1 MKNNIQNQNNTN
13 IDFNKLRGGYY
24 TPPLIAEFIC
34 SWTIQSGDDSVL
46 EPSCGDGNFIEAA
59 IHRFNELG
67 ILGEDLGNRL
77 KGIEL
82 IPEEAVKT
90 ADRAALCGLSRDA
103 IINDDFFSFIS
114 NQDTV
119 AYNSIIGNPPFIRY
133 QNFPSKH
140 RSIAIKMMED
150 LGLKPNKL
158 TNIWVPFL
166 VVCSSLLTKDG
177 RLGMVIPAEL
187 FQVKY
192 AQQTRVF
199 LSNFFERITI
209 VTFKKLVFDGIQQEV
224 VIILCE
230 KSVPNAQGIRVL
242 QLDDLDKLSSID
254 FHAVAETEVV
264 ELLHDTEK
272 WTKYF
277 LNPREID
284 FLRAIKDSNKI
295 PLANDIVDVD
305 VGIVT
310 GRNEFFMLKQS
321 QVEEWSLQNCTTKVV
336 SKSNQLSGIVFN
348 DTDFD
353 VNAGNNLPSQLFLPE
368 NVEFKQLDEQ
378 SQKYIEYGEE
388 KEFHTG
394 YKCKIRKKWYVTP
407 SLWIPEGFALRQV
420 NRYPKLVLNN
430 VEASSTDTIHRVR
443 FISEEYSP
451 ESIVVCFLNSLTF
464 AFSEVTGRSYG
475 GGVMTF
481 EPTEIEELLIPV
493 VENHGIDVN
502 LIDELIREDRI
513 EEVLDIVDKAVL
525 IDHYGFSLDET
536 LELRKIWK
544 KMSDRRINRGKS
556 AKSKK
561 NTKLKFAS

>member
-1 MKNNIQNQNNTN
+1 MADKEQN
-13 IDFNKLRGGYY
+13 IDFDKLRGGYY
-24 TPPLIAEFIC
+24 TPSPIAEFIC
-34 SWTIQSGDDSVL
+34 HWAIQNANDLVL
-46 EPSCGDGNFIEAA
+46 EPSCGDGNFIQAA
-59 IHRFNELG
+59 IERFSELG
-67 ILGEDLGNRL
+67 INGDDLYGRI
-77 KGIEL
+77 KGVEL
-82 IPEEAVKT
+82 IPEEAQKAT
-90 ADRAALCGLSRDA
+90 SRAATFGLNGDT
-103 IINDDFFSFIS
+103 IVNNDFFSFIS
-114 NQDTV
+114 NQEGI
-119 AYNSIIGNPPFIRY
+119 AYNSIVGNPPFIRY
-133 QNFPSKH
+133 QNFPPKH
-140 RSIAIKMMED
+140 RDIAIQMMED

-166 VVCSSLLTKDG
+166 VICSSLLTENG

-192 AQQTRVF
+192 AEQTRIF

-224 VIILCE
+224 VIMLCE
-230 KSVPNAQGIRVL
+230 KTVPNAQGIRVL
-242 QLDDLDKLSSID
+242 QLDDLDQLSEID
-254 FHAVAETEVV
+254 FDAVAETEVV
-264 ELLHDTEK
+264 DIRHDNEK

-284 FLRAIKDSNKI
+284 FLREIKDSNRI
-295 PLANDIVDVD
+295 PLANNILDSD

-321 QVEEWSLQNCTTKVV
+321 QVAQWNLQDVTTKVV
-336 SKSNQLSGIVFN
+336 SKSNQLSGIIFN
-348 DTDFD
+348 DNDFD
-353 VNAGNNLPSQLFLPE
+353 ANAQKDLPNQLFLPE
-368 NVEFKQLDEQ
+368 NIEFEYLDKY
-378 SQKYIEYGEE
+378 SQKYIKYGEE
-388 KEFHTG
+388 KKFHTG
-394 YKCKIRKKWYVTP
+394 YKCGIRKKWYITP
-407 SLWIPEGFALRQV
+407 SLWIPKGFALRQV
-420 NRYPKLVLNN
+420 NRYPKLVLNH

-443 FISEEYSP
+443 FISDEFSP

-493 VENHGIDVN
+493 VENHGIDIN

-525 IDHYGFSLDET
+525 IDHYGFTLEET
-536 LELRKIWK
+536 LELRNIWL

-556 AKSKK
+556 AKSKPK
-561 NTKLKFAS
+561 KELASV

>member
-1 MKNNIQNQNNTN
+1 MAEKEQN
-13 IDFNKLRGGYY
+13 IDFDKLRGGYY
-24 TPPLIAEFIC
+24 TPSPIAEFIC
-34 SWTIQSGDDSVL
+34 SWAIQNDNDLVL

-59 IHRFNELG
+59 IERFNKLG
-67 ILGEDLGNRL
+67 VNGDDLYGRI
-77 KGIEL
+77 KGVEL
-82 IPEEAVKT
+82 IPEEAQK
-90 ADRAALCGLSRDA
+90 AINRAATFGLNGDT
-103 IINDDFFSFIS
+103 IINNDFFSFIS
-114 NQDTV
+114 NQEDV
-119 AYNSIIGNPPFIRY
+119 VYNSIIGNPPFIRY
-133 QNFPSKH
+133 QNFPPKH
-140 RSIAIKMMED
+140 RDIAIEMMEE

-166 VVCSSLLTKDG
+166 VICSSLLTKDG

-192 AQQTRVF
+192 AEQTRVF

-224 VIILCE
+224 VIMLCE

-242 QLDDLDKLSSID
+242 QLDDLDQLSNID
-254 FHAVAETEVV
+254 FDAVAETEVV
-264 ELLHDTEK
+264 DIRHDNEK

-277 LNPREID
+277 LSPREID
-284 FLRAIKDSNKI
+284 FLREIKDSNRI
-295 PLANDIVDVD
+295 PLANNILDAD

-321 QVEEWSLQNCTTKVV
+321 QVAEWNLQDVTTKVV
-336 SKSNQLSGIVFN
+336 SKSNQLSGIIFN
-348 DTDFD
+348 DNDFD
-353 VNAGNNLPSQLFLPE
+353 ANAQKDLPNQLFLPE
-368 NVEFKQLDEQ
+368 NIEFENLDKY
-378 SQKYIEYGEE
+378 SQKYIAYGEG

-394 YKCKIRKKWYVTP
+394 YKCRIRKRWYITP
-407 SLWIPEGFALRQV
+407 SLWIPQGFALRQV
-420 NRYPKLVLNN
+420 NRYPKLVMNH

-451 ESIVVCFLNSLTF
+451 ESIVICFLNSLTF

-502 LIDELIREDRI
+502 LIDDLIREDRI

-525 IDHYGFSLDET
+525 IDHYGFSLEET
-536 LELRKIWK
+536 LELRNIWK

-556 AKSKK
+556 AKSKPK
-561 NTKLKFAS
+561 KILEKV

>member
-1 MKNNIQNQNNTN
+1 MAEKEQN
-13 IDFNKLRGGYY
+13 IDFDKLRGGYY
-24 TPPLIAEFIC
+24 TPSPIAEFIC
-34 SWTIQSGDDSVL
+34 SWTIQNDNDLVL

-59 IHRFNELG
+59 IARFNELG
-67 ILGEDLGNRL
+67 VNGADLYGRI

-82 IPEEAVKT
+82 IPEEAQKAT
-90 ADRAALCGLSRDA
+90 RRASNFGLNGDT
-103 IINDDFFSFIS
+103 IVNNDFFSFIS
-114 NQDTV
+114 NQEGI

-133 QNFPSKH
+133 QKFPPKH
-140 RSIAIKMMED
+140 RDIAIQMMED

-166 VVCSSLLTKDG
+166 VICSSLLAEDG

-192 AQQTRVF
+192 AEQTRVF

-224 VIILCE
+224 VIMLCE
-230 KSVPNAQGIRVL
+230 KTVANAQGIRVL
-242 QLDDLDKLSSID
+242 QLDDLDQLSEID
-254 FHAVAETEVV
+254 FEAVAETEVV
-264 ELLHDTEK
+264 DIRHDNEK

-284 FLRAIKDSNKI
+284 FLREIKDSNRI
-295 PLANDIVDVD
+295 PLANNILDAD

-321 QVEEWSLQNCTTKVV
+321 QLEEWNLQDVTTKVV
-336 SKSNQLSGIVFN
+336 SKSNQLSGIIFN
-348 DTDFD
+348 DSDFD
-353 VNAGNNLPSQLFLPE
+353 TNAQKDLPNQLFLPE
-368 NVEFKQLDEQ
+368 NTEFKLLDKH
-378 SQKYIEYGEE
+378 SKTYIKYGEE

-394 YKCKIRKKWYVTP
+394 YKCRIRKKWYITP
-407 SLWIPEGFALRQV
+407 SLWIPQGFALRQV
-420 NRYPKLVLNN
+420 NRYPKLVMNH

-493 VENHGIDVN
+493 VEDHGIDIN

-525 IDHYGFSLDET
+525 IDHYGFTLEET
-536 LELRKIWK
+536 LELRNIWL
-544 KMSDRRINRGKS
+544 KMSNRRINRGKS
-556 AKSKK
+556 AKSKPK
-561 NTKLKFAS
+561 KKVTAIV

>member
-1 MKNNIQNQNNTN
+1 MAEKEQN
-13 IDFNKLRGGYY
+13 IDFDKLRGGYY
-24 TPPLIAEFIC
+24 TPSPIAEFIC
-34 SWTIQSGDDSVL
+34 SWAIQNDNDLVL

-59 IHRFNELG
+59 IERFNELG
-67 ILGEDLGNRL
+67 VNGDDLYGRI
-77 KGIEL
+77 KGVEL
-82 IPEEAVKT
+82 IPEEAQKAVM
-90 ADRAALCGLSRDA
+90 RAANFGLNGDT
-103 IINDDFFSFIS
+103 IVNNDFFSFIS
-114 NQDTV
+114 NQEDI

-133 QNFPSKH
+133 QNFPPKH
-140 RSIAIKMMED
+140 RDIAIQMMEE

-166 VVCSSLLTKDG
+166 VICSSLLAEDG

-192 AQQTRVF
+192 AEQTRLF

-224 VIILCE
+224 VIMLCE
-230 KSVPNAQGIRVL
+230 KTVPNAQGIRVL
-242 QLDDLDKLSSID
+242 QLDDLAQLSGID
-254 FHAVAETEVV
+254 FDAVAETEVV
-264 ELLHDTEK
+264 DIRHDNEK

-284 FLRAIKDSNKI
+284 FLREIKDSNRI
-295 PLANDIVDVD
+295 PLANNILDAD

-321 QVEEWSLQNCTTKVV
+321 QVAEWNLQDVTTKVV
-336 SKSNQLSGIVFN
+336 SKSNQLSGIIFN
-348 DTDFD
+348 DIDFD
-353 VNAGNNLPSQLFLPE
+353 VNAQKDLPNQLFLPE
-368 NVEFKQLDEQ
+368 NTEFKLLDKHSKQ
-378 SQKYIEYGEE
+378 YIKYGEE

-394 YKCKIRKKWYVTP
+394 YKCRIRKRWYITP
-407 SLWIPEGFALRQV
+407 SLWIPQGFALRQV
-420 NRYPKLVLNN
+420 NRYPKLVMNH
-430 VEASSTDTIHRVR
+430 VEASSTDTIHRLR

-451 ESIVVCFLNSLTF
+451 ESIVICFLNSLTF

-525 IDHYGFSLDET
+525 IDHYGFTLEET
-536 LELRKIWK
+536 LELRNIWL

-556 AKSKK
+556 AKSKPK
-561 NTKLKFAS
+561 KKIEVV

>member
-1 MKNNIQNQNNTN
+1 MADTEQN
-13 IDFNKLRGGYY
+13 IDFDKLRGGYY
-24 TPPLIAEFIC
+24 TPSPIAEFIC
-34 SWTIQSGDDSVL
+34 HWAIQNANDLVL
-46 EPSCGDGNFIEAA
+46 EPSCGDGNFIQAA
-59 IHRFNELG
+59 IERFSELG
-67 ILGEDLGNRL
+67 INGDDLYGRI
-77 KGIEL
+77 KGVEL
-82 IPEEAVKT
+82 IPEEAQKAT
-90 ADRAALCGLSRDA
+90 SRAATFGLNGDT
-103 IINDDFFSFIS
+103 IVNNDFFSFIS
-114 NQDTV
+114 NQEGI
-119 AYNSIIGNPPFIRY
+119 AYNSIVGNPPFIRY
-133 QNFPSKH
+133 QNFPPKH
-140 RSIAIKMMED
+140 RDIAIQMMED

-166 VVCSSLLTKDG
+166 VICSSLLSENG

-192 AQQTRVF
+192 AEQTRIF

-224 VIILCE
+224 VIMLCE
-230 KSVPNAQGIRVL
+230 KTVPNAQGIRVL
-242 QLDDLDKLSSID
+242 QLDDLDQLSEID
-254 FHAVAETEVV
+254 FDAVAETEVV
-264 ELLHDTEK
+264 DIRHDNEK

-284 FLRAIKDSNKI
+284 FLREIKDSNRI
-295 PLANDIVDVD
+295 PLANNILDSD

-321 QVEEWSLQNCTTKVV
+321 QVAQWNLQDVTTKVV
-336 SKSNQLSGIVFN
+336 SKSNQLSGIIFN
-348 DTDFD
+348 DNDFD
-353 VNAGNNLPSQLFLPE
+353 ANAQKDLPNQLFLPE
-368 NVEFKQLDEQ
+368 NIEFEYLDKY
-378 SQKYIEYGEE
+378 SQKYIKYGEE
-388 KEFHTG
+388 KKFHTG
-394 YKCKIRKKWYVTP
+394 YKCGIRKKWYITP
-407 SLWIPEGFALRQV
+407 SLWIPKGFALRQV
-420 NRYPKLVLNN
+420 NRYPKLVLNH

-443 FISEEYSP
+443 FISDEFSP

-493 VENHGIDVN
+493 VENHGIDIN

-525 IDHYGFSLDET
+525 IDHYGFTLEET
-536 LELRKIWK
+536 LELRNIWL

-556 AKSKK
+556 AKSKPK
-561 NTKLKFAS
+561 KELASV

>member
-1 MKNNIQNQNNTN
+1 MVEKEQN
-13 IDFNKLRGGYY
+13 IDFDKLRGGYY
-24 TPPLIAEFIC
+24 TPSPIAEFIC
-34 SWTIQSGDDSVL
+34 SWAIQNDNDLVL

-59 IHRFNELG
+59 IARFNELG
-67 ILGEDLGNRL
+67 VNGDDLYGRI
-77 KGIEL
+77 KGVEL
-82 IPEEAVKT
+82 IPEEAQKAT
-90 ADRAALCGLSRDA
+90 RRASNFGLNGDT
-103 IINDDFFSFIS
+103 IVNNDFFSFIS
-114 NQDTV
+114 NQEDV

-133 QNFPSKH
+133 QNFPPKH
-140 RSIAIKMMED
+140 RDIAIQMMED

-166 VVCSSLLTKDG
+166 VICSSLLAEDG

-192 AQQTRVF
+192 AEQTRVF

-224 VIILCE
+224 VIMLCE
-230 KSVPNAQGIRVL
+230 KTVVNAQGIRVL
-242 QLDDLDKLSSID
+242 QLDDLDQLSEID
-254 FHAVAETEVV
+254 FDAVAETEVV
-264 ELLHDTEK
+264 DIRHDNEK

-284 FLRAIKDSNKI
+284 FLRGIKDSNRI
-295 PLANDIVDVD
+295 PLANNILDAD

-321 QVEEWSLQNCTTKVV
+321 QVEEWNLQDVTTKVV
-336 SKSNQLSGIVFN
+336 SKSNQLSGIIFN
-348 DTDFD
+348 DSDFET
-353 VNAGNNLPSQLFLPE
+353 NAQKDLPNQLFLPE
-368 NVEFKQLDEQ
+368 NTEFKFLDKH
-378 SQKYIEYGEE
+378 SKTYIKYGEE

-394 YKCKIRKKWYVTP
+394 YKCRIRKKWYITP
-407 SLWIPEGFALRQV
+407 SLWIPQGFALRQV
-420 NRYPKLVLNN
+420 NRYPKLVLNH

-493 VENHGIDVN
+493 VEDHGIDIN

-525 IDHYGFSLDET
+525 IDHYGFTLEET
-536 LELRKIWK
+536 LELRNIWL
-544 KMSDRRINRGKS
+544 KMSNRRINRGKS
-556 AKSKK
+556 AKSKPK
-561 NTKLKFAS
+561 KKIEKVN

>member
-1 MKNNIQNQNNTN
+1 MAGKEQN
-13 IDFNKLRGGYY
+13 IDFDKLRGGYY
-24 TPPLIAEFIC
+24 TPSPIAKFIC
-34 SWTIQSGDDSVL
+34 SWAIQNNNDSVL

-59 IHRFNELG
+59 IQRFNELG
-67 ILGEDLGNRL
+67 VNGDDLYGRIR
-77 KGIEL
+77 GIEL
-82 IPEEAVKT
+82 IPEEAQKAVN
-90 ADRAALCGLSRDA
+90 RAANFGLNGDT
-103 IINDDFFSFIS
+103 IVNNDFFSFIS
-114 NQDTV
+114 NQEDI
-119 AYNSIIGNPPFIRY
+119 AYDSIIGNPPFIRY
-133 QNFPSKH
+133 QNFPPEH
-140 RSIAIKMMED
+140 RDIAIQMMEE

-166 VVCSSLLTKDG
+166 VICSSLLAENG

-192 AQQTRVF
+192 AEQTRVF
-199 LSNFFERITI
+199 LSKFFERITI

-242 QLDDLDKLSSID
+242 QIDNLDQLSDID
-254 FHAVAETEVV
+254 FDAVAEIEVV
-264 ELLHDTEK
+264 DIRHDNEK

-284 FLRAIKDSNKI
+284 FLREIKDSNRI
-295 PLANDIVDVD
+295 PLANNILDAD

-310 GRNEFFMLKQS
+310 GRNEFFMLKKS
-321 QVEEWSLQNCTTKVV
+321 QVTEWNLQDVTTKVV
-336 SKSNQLSGIVFN
+336 SKSNQLSGIIFN
-348 DTDFD
+348 DSDFD
-353 VNAGNNLPSQLFLPE
+353 ANAQKNLPNQLFLPE
-368 NVEFKQLDEQ
+368 NTEFNLLDKHSKQ
-378 SQKYIEYGEE
+378 YIKYGEE

-394 YKCKIRKKWYVTP
+394 YKCRIRKKWYITP
-407 SLWIPEGFALRQV
+407 SLWIPQGFALRQV
-420 NRYPKLVLNN
+420 NRYPKLVLNQ

-451 ESIVVCFLNSLTF
+451 GSIVICFLNSLTF

-525 IDHYGFSLDET
+525 IDHYGFTLEET
-536 LELRKIWK
+536 LELRNIWL

-556 AKSKK
+556 ARSKPK
-561 NTKLKFAS
+561 KKQKKFN

>member
-1 MKNNIQNQNNTN
+1 MAEKEQN
-13 IDFNKLRGGYY
+13 IDFDKLRGGYY
-24 TPPLIAEFIC
+24 TPSPIAEFIC
-34 SWTIQSGDDSVL
+34 SWAIQNDNDLVL

-59 IHRFNELG
+59 IERFNELG
-67 ILGEDLGNRL
+67 VNGADLYGRI
-77 KGIEL
+77 KGVEL
-82 IPEEAVKT
+82 IPEEAQK
-90 ADRAALCGLSRDA
+90 AIRRASNFGLNGDT
-103 IINDDFFSFIS
+103 IVNNDFFSFIS
-114 NQDTV
+114 NQEDI

-133 QNFPSKH
+133 QNFPPKH
-140 RSIAIKMMED
+140 RDIAIQMMED

-166 VVCSSLLTKDG
+166 VICSSLLAEDG

-192 AQQTRVF
+192 AEQTRVF

-224 VIILCE
+224 VIMLCE

-242 QLDDLDKLSSID
+242 QLDDLDQLSEID
-254 FHAVAETEVV
+254 FDVVAETEVV
-264 ELLHDTEK
+264 DIRHDNEK

-284 FLRAIKDSNKI
+284 FLREIKDSNRI
-295 PLANDIVDVD
+295 PLANNILDAD

-321 QVEEWSLQNCTTKVV
+321 QVAEWNLQNVTTKVV
-336 SKSNQLSGIVFN
+336 SKSNQLSGIIFN
-348 DTDFD
+348 DSDFD
-353 VNAGNNLPSQLFLPE
+353 ANARKDLPNRLFLPE
-368 NVEFKQLDEQ
+368 NTEFKLLDKH
-378 SQKYIEYGEE
+378 SKTYIKYGEE

-394 YKCKIRKKWYVTP
+394 YKCRIRKKWYITP
-407 SLWIPEGFALRQV
+407 SLWIPQGFALRQV
-420 NRYPKLVLNN
+420 NRYPKLVMNH
-430 VEASSTDTIHRVR
+430 VEASSTDTIHRLR
-443 FISEEYSP
+443 FISDEYSP
-451 ESIVVCFLNSLTF
+451 ESIVICFLNSLTF

-493 VENHGIDVN
+493 VEDHGIDIN

-525 IDHYGFSLDET
+525 IDHYGFTLEET
-536 LELRKIWK
+536 LELRNIWL
-544 KMSDRRINRGKS
+544 KMSNRRINRGKS
-556 AKSKK
+556 AKSKPK
-561 NTKLKFAS
+561 KKIEKVN

>member
-1 MKNNIQNQNNTN
+1 MKEKEQN
-13 IDFNKLRGGYY
+13 IDYDKLRGGYY
-24 TPPLIAEFIC
+24 TPSPIAEFIC
-34 SWTIQSGDDSVL
+34 SWAIQNGNDLVL

-59 IHRFNELG
+59 IERFNELG
-67 ILGEDLGNRL
+67 VAGDDLYGRI
-77 KGIEL
+77 KGVEL
-82 IPEEAVKT
+82 IPEEAQK
-90 ADRAALCGLSRDA
+90 AAIRAANFGLNSDT
-103 IINDDFFSFIS
+103 IINNDFFSFIS
-114 NQDTV
+114 NQENV

-133 QNFPSKH
+133 QNFPPKH
-140 RSIAIKMMED
+140 RDIAIQMMEN

-166 VVCSSLLTKDG
+166 VICSSLLAENG

-192 AQQTRVF
+192 AEQTRVF

-224 VIILCE
+224 VIMLCE
-230 KSVPNAQGIRVL
+230 KTVPNAQGIRVL
-242 QLDDLDKLSSID
+242 QLDGLGQLSNID
-254 FHAVAETEVV
+254 FDAVAETEVV
-264 ELLHDTEK
+264 DIRHDNEK

-277 LNPREID
+277 LNSREID
-284 FLRAIKDSNKI
+284 FLREIKDNNRI
-295 PLANDIVDVD
+295 PLANNILDAD

-321 QVEEWSLQNCTTKVV
+321 QVKEWNLQDVTTKVV
-336 SKSNQLSGIVFN
+336 SKSNQLSGIIFN
-348 DTDFD
+348 DSDFD
-353 VNAGNNLPSQLFLPE
+353 TNVQKDLPSQLFLPE
-368 NVEFKQLDEQ
+368 NTEFSLLDKH
-378 SQKYIEYGEE
+378 SKKYIKYGEE

-394 YKCKIRKKWYVTP
+394 YKCRIRKKWYITP
-407 SLWIPEGFALRQV
+407 SLWIPQGFALRQV
-420 NRYPKLVLNN
+420 NRYPKLVLNQ

-443 FISEEYSP
+443 FISEEFSP

-493 VENHGIDVN
+493 VEDHGIDIN
-502 LIDELIREDRI
+502 LIDELIRENRI

-525 IDHYGFSLDET
+525 IDHYGFTIEET
-536 LELRKIWK
+536 LELRNIWL

-556 AKSKK
+556 AKSKPK
-561 NTKLKFAS
+561 KKVETV

>member
-1 MKNNIQNQNNTN
+1 MDNIQNNTN
-13 IDFNKLRGGYY
+13 IDFDKLRGGYY
-24 TPPLIAEFIC
+24 TPPLIAKFIC
-34 SWTIQSGDDSVL
+34 SWAIQSENDFVL

-59 IHRFNELG
+59 IQRFNEIGVSNEGLCG
-67 ILGEDLGNRL
+67 KI

-82 IPEEAVKT
+82 IPEEATK
-90 ADRAALCGLSRDA
+90 AAKRAENCGLNSDA
-103 IINDDFFSFIS
+103 IVNNDFFSFIS
-114 NQDTV
+114 NQDAASYST
-119 AYNSIIGNPPFIRY
+119 IIGNPPFIRY
-133 QNFPSKH
+133 QNFPPEH
-140 RSIAIKMMED
+140 RDIAIKMMED

-166 VVCSSLLTKDG
+166 VICSSLLTENG
-177 RLGMVIPAEL
+177 RLGMVIPTEL

-192 AQQTRVF
+192 AEQTRVF

-230 KSVPNAQGIRVL
+230 KSVSNAQGIRVL
-242 QLDDLDKLSSID
+242 QLDDLDQLADID
-254 FHAVAETEVV
+254 FNVVAETEVV
-264 ELLHDTEK
+264 EIQHDTEK

-277 LNPREID
+277 LNPKEID
-284 FLRAIKDSNKI
+284 FLRAIKKSNRI
-295 PLANDIVDVD
+295 PLANNILDAD

-321 QVEEWSLQNCTTKVV
+321 QVEEWNLNDLTTKVV
-336 SKSNQLSGIVFN
+336 SKSNQLSGIIFN
-348 DTDFD
+348 DNDFD
-353 VNAGNNLPSQLFLPE
+353 KNADNNLPNQLFLPE
-368 NVEFKQLDEQ
+368 NVEFDQLDKQ
-378 SQKYIEYGEE
+378 SKRYIKYGEE

-394 YKCKIRKKWYVTP
+394 YKCRIRKKWYITP
-407 SLWIPEGFALRQV
+407 SLWIPKGFALRQV
-420 NRYPKLVLNN
+420 HKYPKLVINN

-451 ESIVVCFLNSLTF
+451 ESIVICFLNSLTF

-525 IDHYGFSLDET
+525 IDHYGFSLEET
-536 LELRKIWK
+536 LQLRNIWK

-556 AKSKK
+556 AKSKPK
-561 NTKLKFAS
+561 K

>member
-1 MKNNIQNQNNTN
+1 MVEKEQN
-13 IDFNKLRGGYY
+13 IDFDKLRGGYY
-24 TPPLIAEFIC
+24 TPSPIAEFIC
-34 SWTIQSGDDSVL
+34 SWAIQNDNDLVL

-59 IHRFNELG
+59 IARFNELG
-67 ILGEDLGNRL
+67 VNGDDLYGRI
-77 KGIEL
+77 KGVEL
-82 IPEEAVKT
+82 IPEEAQKAT
-90 ADRAALCGLSRDA
+90 MRASNFGLNGDT
-103 IINDDFFSFIS
+103 IVNNDFFSFIS
-114 NQDTV
+114 NQEDV

-133 QNFPSKH
+133 QNFPPKH
-140 RSIAIKMMED
+140 RDIAIQMMED

-166 VVCSSLLTKDG
+166 VICSSLLAEDG

-192 AQQTRVF
+192 AEQTRVF

-224 VIILCE
+224 VIMLCE
-230 KSVPNAQGIRVL
+230 KTVVNAQGIRVL
-242 QLDDLDKLSSID
+242 QLDDLDQLSEID
-254 FHAVAETEVV
+254 FDAVAETEVV
-264 ELLHDTEK
+264 DIRHDNEK

-284 FLRAIKDSNKI
+284 FLRGIKDSNRI
-295 PLANDIVDVD
+295 PLANNILDAD

-321 QVEEWSLQNCTTKVV
+321 QVEEWNLQDVTTKVV
-336 SKSNQLSGIVFN
+336 SKSNQLSGIIFN
-348 DTDFD
+348 DSDFET
-353 VNAGNNLPSQLFLPE
+353 NAQKDLPNQLFLPE
-368 NVEFKQLDEQ
+368 NTEFKLLDKH
-378 SQKYIEYGEE
+378 SKTYIKYGEE

-394 YKCKIRKKWYVTP
+394 YKCRIRKKWYITP
-407 SLWIPEGFALRQV
+407 SLWIPQGFALRQV
-420 NRYPKLVLNN
+420 NRYPKLVLNH

-493 VENHGIDVN
+493 VKDHGIDIN

-525 IDHYGFSLDET
+525 IDHYGFTLEET
-536 LELRKIWK
+536 LELRNIWL
-544 KMSDRRINRGKS
+544 KMSNRRINRGKS
-556 AKSKK
+556 AKSKPK
-561 NTKLKFAS
+561 KKLETV

>member
-1 MKNNIQNQNNTN
+1 MAEKEQN
-13 IDFNKLRGGYY
+13 IDFDKLRGGYY
-24 TPPLIAEFIC
+24 TPSPIAEFIC
-34 SWTIQSGDDSVL
+34 SWAIQNDNDIVL

-59 IHRFNELG
+59 IGRFNELG
-67 ILGEDLGNRL
+67 VNGADLYGRI

-82 IPEEAVKT
+82 IPEEAQKAT
-90 ADRAALCGLSRDA
+90 RRASSFGLNGDT
-103 IINDDFFSFIS
+103 IVNNDFFSFIS
-114 NQDTV
+114 NQDGI

-133 QNFPSKH
+133 QNFPPKH
-140 RSIAIKMMED
+140 RDIAIQMMED

-166 VVCSSLLTKDG
+166 VICSSLLAEDG

-192 AQQTRVF
+192 AEQTRVF

-224 VIILCE
+224 VIMLCE
-230 KSVPNAQGIRVL
+230 KTVANAQGIRVL
-242 QLDDLDKLSSID
+242 QLDDLDQLSEID
-254 FHAVAETEVV
+254 FNAVAETEVV
-264 ELLHDTEK
+264 DIRHDNEK

-284 FLRAIKDSNKI
+284 FLREIKDSNRI
-295 PLANDIVDVD
+295 PLANNILDAD

-321 QVEEWSLQNCTTKVV
+321 QVEEWNLQDVTTKVV
-336 SKSNQLSGIVFN
+336 SKSNQLSGIIFN
-348 DTDFD
+348 DSDFEA
-353 VNAGNNLPSQLFLPE
+353 NAQKDLSNQLFLPE
-368 NVEFKQLDEQ
+368 NTEFKLLDKH
-378 SQKYIEYGEE
+378 SKTYIKYGEE

-394 YKCKIRKKWYVTP
+394 YKCRIRKKWYITP
-407 SLWIPEGFALRQV
+407 SLWIPKGFALRQV
-420 NRYPKLVLNN
+420 NRYPKLVMNH
-430 VEASSTDTIHRVR
+430 VEASSTDTIHRLR

-451 ESIVVCFLNSLTF
+451 ESIVICFLNSLTF

-493 VENHGIDVN
+493 VEDHGIDIN

-525 IDHYGFSLDET
+525 IDHYGFTLEET
-536 LELRKIWK
+536 LELRNIWL
-544 KMSDRRINRGKS
+544 KMSNRRINRGKS
-556 AKSKK
+556 AKSKSK
-561 NTKLKFAS
+561 KKVETVY